1 MLRVEAGTDAFVPF
15 VPFVPGAADT
25 AGNIH
30 WKNGPSFDG
39 PVFMV
44 ENTIREPIR
53 QSPLLSR

>member
-30 WKNGPSFDG
+30 
-39 PVFMV
+39 
-44 ENTIREPIR
+44 
-53 QSPLLSR
+53 